1 MIAARPN
8 FEGGIMSAA
17 TKHQVVNPFTPVF
30 GKVPAYMAGREQII
44 DDMVL
49 AFESEGNDPNLCSI
63 FVGARGT
70 GKTALLTYLG
80 YRAQQ
85 LGWIAVNVT
94 AGEGMLDDILQRL
107 RESAQHLVD
116 GPSARKLTG
125 ASINGIGGLT
135 WENAAAPQANWRSR
149 MNELFSALEE
159 AETGVLITVDEVD
172 CSIDEMVSLVTT
184 YQHFVRENKRVAL
197 LMAGLPHRVSSLLTG
212 KSTSFLRRA
221 AQHSLGSIPSYEVK
235 EAFLLTVEDGGKSIE
250 EDALE
255 VATGAIGGFPFMFQ
269 LVGYRSWNMARQSHA
284 ITVEHVRQGA
294 KLAQEELESRVFEAT
309 LSELSGKD
317 VEFLCAMD
325 AGDGELTSRKQLME
339 RLGKGSSHISTY
351 KKRLMDA
358 GVIEEPRPGEF
369 RFSLPGFGSYLAKR

>member
-1 MIAARPN
+1 
-8 FEGGIMSAA
+8 MSAA
-17 TKHQVVNPFTPVF
+17 TKHQSVNPFTPVF

-44 DDMVL
+44 EDMVL

-107 RESAQHLVD
+107 RESTQHLVSD
-116 GPSARKLTG
+116 PPARKLTG
-125 ASINGIGGLT
+125 ASASGIGGLS
-135 WENAAAPQANWRSR
+135 WENLPASQANWRSQ
-149 MNELFSALEE
+149 MNDLFGALEE
-159 AETGVLITVDEVD
+159 TETGILITVDEVD
-172 CSIDEMVSLVTT
+172 CTVDEMVSLVTT

-197 LMAGLPHRVSSLLTG
+197 LMAGLPHRVSNLLTG

-235 EAFLLTVEDGGKSIE
+235 EAFLLTVEDCGKTIDA
-250 EDALE
+250 DALE
-255 VATGAIGGFPFMFQ
+255 VASDAIGGFPFMFQ
-269 LVGYRSWNMARQSHA
+269 LVGYRSWNMARQSPA
-284 ITVEHVRQGA
+284 ITVEHVRQGS
-294 KLAQEELESRVFEAT
+294 KLAQEELEGRVFDAT
-309 LSELSGKD
+309 LSELSAKD
-317 VEFLCAMD
+317 VEFLRAMD
-325 AGDGELTSRKQLME
+325 PSDGALTSRKQLME
-339 RLGKGSSHISTY
+339 RLKKNTSHISTY
-351 KKRLMDA
+351 KKRLLDA

-369 RFSLPGFGSYLAKR
+369 RFSLPGFGSYLAK